1 MLAFIYNFLLLF
13 AVQKIPAAAG
23 TDSIFTNPPFV
34 ATLRADK
41 RAFPK
46 GAIHL
51 EHLDLCA
58 PAHRAVQQTRR
69 FGIGGPLSAG
79 QVPLYFVSDVAC
91 APEQPVQREVDDRAD
106 NRKSNKGSRQTVVLC
121 KGRNGG
127 NIQQEH
133 RKRNQELRAFKP
145 GRKVT
150 PKIFNTN
157 HVSFQICKIIG
168 GSEMDKE
175 RQEFIDLM
183 KQHPERL
190 PLARQILEQQ
200 AQRPESPATQHQTN

>member
-13 AVQKIPAAAG
+13 AVQKIPAVAG

-51 EHLDLCA
+51 EHLNLRA
-58 PAHRAVQQTRR
+58 SAHRAVQQTRR

-91 APEQPVQREVDDRAD
+91 APEQPVQREVDDRTD
-106 NRKSNKGSRQTVVLC
+106 NRESNKGSGQTVVLYKSRKAWNTKQKHC
-121 KGRNGG
+121 KRD
-127 NIQQEH
+127 Q
-133 RKRNQELRAFKP
+133 KLRALKP
-145 GRKVT
+145 GRKVI
-150 PKIFNTN
+150 PKIFHTN
-157 HVSFQICKIIG
+157 HVSFQI
-168 GSEMDKE
+168 
-175 RQEFIDLM
+175 F
-183 KQHPERL
+183 
-190 PLARQILEQQ
+190 
-200 AQRPESPATQHQTN
+200 

>member
-13 AVQKIPAAAG
+13 AVQKIPAVAG

-58 PAHRAVQQTRR
+58 PAHRAMQQTRR
-69 FGIGGPLSAG
+69 FCIGCSLSAG
-79 QVPLYFVSDVAC
+79 QIPLYFVSDVTC

-106 NRKSNKGSRQTVVLC
+106 NRKSNKGSRQTVVIC
-121 KGRNGG
+121 KSRNSR

-133 RKRNQELRAFKP
+133 RKRNQELRALKP
-145 GRKVT
+145 GRKVI
-150 PKIFNTN
+150 PKIFHTN
-157 HVSFQICKIIG
+157 HVSFQI
-168 GSEMDKE
+168 
-175 RQEFIDLM
+175 F
-183 KQHPERL
+183 
-190 PLARQILEQQ
+190 
-200 AQRPESPATQHQTN
+200 